1 MLSDSALRWRCRR
14 GKKELDVLL
23 GRFLERCLPQLN
35 ATERSALERLTA
47 LEDDDLLD
55 QILGR
60 AAPPDADTAAVL
72 ARLQGGA

>member
-23 GRFLERCLPQLN
+23 GRFLEQHLAHLEV
-35 ATERSALERLTA
+35 AERSALERLTA

-60 AAPPDADTAAVL
+60 AAPLDADTAAVL
-72 ARLQGGA
+72 ARLNGGA